1 MRASALF
8 SPGVPRTRP
17 PVHRERAVADELLK
31 QITAGLFDDEDATT
45 GDEDSVAGL
54 PTLKDRQFLRVRRS
68 MDESVRLFL
77 WRGAGSAGTGERA
90 RKKKTRG
97 DVEGTGHGRPPAR
110 LPPPHSARSPP
121 RWVGNPLRPALWG
134 AAGWRAGVDRAGGG
148 GDGPARPGTRLS
160 SRLVACLFFFF
171 ARTLIGRFLQL
182 FPLQVNDDAAS
193 HLSDGTACVT
203 PCAALSAAFSQVSVG
218 G

>member
-1 MRASALF
+1 VRASALF

-17 PVHRERAVADELLK
+17 PAHRERVIADELLK

-90 RKKKTRG
+90 RKKKTKGMWRARG
-97 DVEGTGHGRPPAR
+97 TAARPPAFR
-110 LPPPHSARSPP
+110 PRIPPGHPP
-121 RWVGNPLRPALWG
+121 
-134 AAGWRAGVDRAGGG
+134 
-148 GDGPARPGTRLS
+148 DG
-160 SRLVACLFFFF
+160 
-171 ARTLIGRFLQL
+171 
-182 FPLQVNDDAAS
+182 
-193 HLSDGTACVT
+193 
-203 PCAALSAAFSQVSVG
+203 
-218 G
+218 